1 MCVLRVLWKETMLK
15 SMAILKHRN
24 YLYQRT
30 LAASIDIWFFSFA
43 HLSPSV
49 RPGETEEVLKMEA
62 LRWGSWK
69 RPATDVLCLHR
80 LVAAK
85 QCGEHTRAVGFA
97 TK

>member
-43 HLSPSV
+43 HLSPNV
-49 RPGETEEVLKMEA
+49 RHRR
-62 LRWGSWK
+62 LRK
-69 RPATDVLCLHR
+69 C
-80 LVAAK
+80 
-85 QCGEHTRAVGFA
+85 
-97 TK
+97 